1 MKLPMKKKSVF
12 YNRGCPFGI
21 KGAVAFSAFLAATA
35 IAYGQNLW
43 PRGTLTENVTGI
55 MERVDYT
62 IAAPDLVLIH
72 KYDGARHYNATINL
86 NGYSATFLA
95 DVHTSSPSTD
105 FFAFGGATFKGT
117 GADNVLDIGIV
128 EGSQPIRLI
137 AGGFTVD
144 NATVNMDLGSGS
156 TYVDTNTYVKVVNNG
171 VLNWTNA
178 IPNEYGNGK
187 NLILTIGN
195 GADDNARASITYA
208 YKAWNTASNK
218 ITVNGGSFNFNVKG
232 GRMQFVEMKVNS
244 LSADSYID
252 TGLGINA
259 GGVLEIGKDIDYKI
273 KMGRNLVFYDNAT
286 YRSYTSDVVVSNTG
300 YAKIEIAGAAK
311 SINMDLHADHTF
323 SVVMVNGDHAQM
335 NLSLNG
341 SVLTFESLDFTK
353 LDVVI
358 ADFENGLFRWK
369 DGTGFDASKISATW
383 NGQILD
389 DIEAVLNEKDGY
401 TYLFSATVPE
411 PAEVAVV
418 FAALALAFALYR
430 RRK

>member
-35 IAYGQNLW
+35 IAYGQNYW
-43 PRGTLTENVTGI
+43 PRTLTESVTGV
-55 MERVDYT
+55 MDRVDYT
-62 IAAPDLVLIH
+62 IAAPDLVLTH
-72 KYDGARHYNATINL
+72 KYDAARHYNATINL

-95 DVHTSSPSTD
+95 DVHTSSPSTN

-117 GADNVLDIGIV
+117 GPDNVLDIGIV
-128 EGSQPIRLI
+128 GGSDPIWI
-137 AGGFTVD
+137 IESGFTVD
-144 NATVNMDLGSGS
+144 NATVNMDLGTGSGYHHG
-156 TYVDTNTYVKVVNNG
+156 TFTVNVVNNG

-178 IPNEYGNGK
+178 TPAVGK
-187 NLILTIGN
+187 KLILTIGN
-195 GADDNARASITYA
+195 GAGDNAHASISYA
-208 YKAWNTASNK
+208 SQAWNNASNK
-218 ITVNGGSFNFNVKG
+218 ITVNGGSFNFNVKW
-232 GRMQFVEMKVNS
+232 GRMQFVEMTVNS

-252 TGLGINA
+252 SGGLGINA
-259 GGVLEIGKDIDYKI
+259 GGVLEIAKDVDHKI
-273 KMGRNLVFYDNAT
+273 IMDTNLVFYDNAT
-286 YRSYTSDVVVSNTG
+286 YRSYTSDVVVLKTG
-300 YAKIEIAGAAK
+300 YARIEIASAAK
-311 SINMDLHADHTF
+311 SMNMDLHADHTF
-323 SVVMVNGDHAQM
+323 SDVMVNGDHTQM
-335 NLSLNG
+335 NLNLNG

-353 LDVVI
+353 LDIVI
-358 ADFENGLFRWK
+358 EDFENGLFRWK
-369 DGTGFDASKISATW
+369 DGTGYDASKISATW

-411 PAEVAVV
+411 PAEVAAV

>member
-43 PRGTLTENVTGI
+43 PRTLTESVTGV

-62 IAAPDLVLIH
+62 IAAPDLVLTH
-72 KYDGARHYNATINL
+72 KYDSARHYNATINL

-95 DVHTSSPSTD
+95 DVHMSSPSTD
-105 FFAFGGATFKGT
+105 FFGFAGATFKGT
-117 GADNVLDIGIV
+117 GPDNVLDIGIV
-128 EGSQPIRLI
+128 DGSDPIWILDS
-137 AGGFTVD
+137 GFTVD
-144 NATVNMDLGSGS
+144 NATVNMDLGTGS
-156 TYVDTNTYVKVVNNG
+156 KYHHGTFAVKVVNNG

-178 IPNEYGNGK
+178 TPAVGK
-187 NLILTIGN
+187 SLILTIGN
-195 GADDNARASITYA
+195 RAGDNAHASITYA
-208 YKAWNTASNK
+208 SQAWNNAANK
-218 ITVNGGSFNFNVKG
+218 ITVNGGSFNFNVKS
-232 GRMQFVEMKVNS
+232 GRMQFAEMTVNS

-252 TGLGINA
+252 SGLGINA
-259 GGVLEIGKDIDYKI
+259 GGVLEIAKDVDHKI
-273 KMGRNLVFYDNAT
+273 IMNGHHLVFYDNAT
-286 YRSYTSDVVVSNTG
+286 YRSYTSDVVVSKTG
-300 YAKIEIAGAAK
+300 YAIIEIAASAN
-311 SINMDLHADHTF
+311 SINMDLHADQTF
-323 SVVMVNGDHAQM
+323 SMVQVNGTHAQM
-335 NLSLNG
+335 NLNLNG
-341 SVLTFESLDFTK
+341 SMLTFESLDFTK
-353 LDVVI
+353 MDIVI
-358 ADFENGLFRWK
+358 EDFENGLFRWK
-369 DGTGFDASKISATW
+369 DGTGYDASKISATW

-411 PAEVAVV
+411 PAEVAAV

>member
-1 MKLPMKKKSVF
+1 MNNKSVF

-43 PRGTLTENVTGI
+43 PRTLTESVTGV

-62 IAAPDLVLIH
+62 IAAPDLVLTH
-72 KYDGARHYNATINL
+72 KYDEARHYNATINL

-95 DVHTSSPSTD
+95 DVHTSDPSKEV
-105 FFAFGGATFKGT
+105 FGFAGATFKGT
-117 GADNVLDIGIV
+117 SPSNVLTIGTV
-128 EGSQPIRLI
+128 EGSDPIWLLSD
-137 AGGFTVD
+137 GFTVD
-144 NATVNMDLGSGS
+144 NATVNMNLGTGSGYYNKNMPV
-156 TYVDTNTYVKVVNNG
+156 YVNVVNNG

-178 IPNEYGNGK
+178 TPAVGTK
-187 NLILTIGN
+187 LILTIGN
-195 GADDNARASITYA
+195 GAGDNAHASITYA
-208 YKAWNTASNK
+208 SQAWNNAANK
-218 ITVNGGSFNFNVKG
+218 ITVNGGSFNFNVKS
-232 GRMQFVEMKVNS
+232 GRMQFAEMTVNS

-252 TGLGINA
+252 SGLGINA
-259 GGVLEIGKDIDYKI
+259 GGVLEIAKDVDHKI
-273 KMGRNLVFYDNAT
+273 IMNGHHLVFYDNAT
-286 YRSYTSDVVVSNTG
+286 YRSYTSDVVVSKTG
-300 YAKIEIAGAAK
+300 YARIEIAASAN
-311 SINMDLHADHTF
+311 SINMDLHADQTF
-323 SVVMVNGDHAQM
+323 SMVQVNGTHAQM
-335 NLSLNG
+335 NLNLNG
-341 SVLTFESLDFTK
+341 SVLTFESLDFNK

-369 DGTGFDASKISATW
+369 DGTGYDASKISATW

>member
-1 MKLPMKKKSVF
+1 MPMKKKSVF

-35 IAYGQNLW
+35 IAYGQNYW
-43 PRGTLTENVTGI
+43 PRGTLTESVTGV

-62 IAAPDLVLIH
+62 IAAPDLMLIH
-72 KYDGARHYNATINL
+72 KYHDARHYNATINL
-86 NGYSATFLA
+86 NGFSATFRA

-105 FFAFGGATFKGT
+105 FFGFAGATFKGT
-117 GADNVLDIGIV
+117 GPDNVLDIGIV
-128 EGSQPIRLI
+128 DGSDPIWILES
-137 AGGFTVD
+137 GFTVD
-144 NATVNMDLGSGS
+144 NATVNMDLGTGS
-156 TYVDTNTYVKVVNNG
+156 KYHHGTFAVNVVNNG

-178 IPNEYGNGK
+178 TPAVGK
-187 NLILTIGN
+187 SLILTIGN
-195 GADDNARASITYA
+195 RAGDNAHASISYA
-208 YKAWNTASNK
+208 EQAWNNASNK
-218 ITVNGGSFNFNVKG
+218 ITVNGGSFNFNVKS
-232 GRMQFVEMKVNS
+232 GRMQFAEMTVNS

-252 TGLGINA
+252 SGLGINA
-259 GGVLEIGKDIDYKI
+259 GGVLEIAKDVDHKI
-273 KMGRNLVFYDNAT
+273 IMNGHHLVFYDNAT
-286 YRSYTSDVVVSNTG
+286 YRSYTSDVVVSKTG
-300 YAKIEIAGAAK
+300 YAIIEIAASAK
-311 SINMDLHADHTF
+311 SMNMDLHADHTF
-323 SVVMVNGDHAQM
+323 SGVMVNGDHTQM
-335 NLSLNG
+335 NLNLNG

-369 DGTGFDASKISATW
+369 DGTGYDASKISATW

-389 DIEAVLNEKDGY
+389 DIEAVLNESDGY

-411 PAEVAVV
+411 PAEVAAV

>member
-1 MKLPMKKKSVF
+1 MKKKSVF

-35 IAYGQNLW
+35 IAYGQNYW
-43 PRGTLTENVTGI
+43 PRTPLTESVTGV

-62 IAAPDLVLIH
+62 IAAPDLMLIH
-72 KYDGARHYNATINL
+72 KYHDARHYNATINL
-86 NGYSATFLA
+86 NGFSATFHT
-95 DVHTSSPSTD
+95 DVNTSSASTL
-105 FFAFGGATFKGT
+105 FYAFDGATFKGN

-128 EGSQPIRLI
+128 EGSQPIRLLDD
-137 AGGFTVD
+137 GFTVD

-156 TYVDTNTYVKVVNNG
+156 TYVDPNTYVNVVNNG

-178 IPNEYGNGK
+178 TPIIGK
-187 NLILTIGN
+187 SLILTIGN
-195 GADDNARASITYA
+195 RAGDNAHANITYA
-208 YKAWNTASNK
+208 YQAWNNGANK
-218 ITVNGGSFNFNVKG
+218 ITVNGGSFNFNVKD
-232 GRMQFVEMKVNS
+232 GRMQFAEMKVNS

-259 GGVLEIGKDIDYKI
+259 DGVLEIGKDIDYKI
-273 KMGRNLVFYDNAT
+273 KMGHNLVFYDNAT

-300 YAKIEIAGAAK
+300 YAKIEIGRTAK
-311 SINMDLHADHTF
+311 SMNMDLHADHTF
-323 SVVMVNGDHAQM
+323 STIMFNGTGAQM

-358 ADFENGLFRWK
+358 ADFDNGLFRWK

-411 PAEVAVV
+411 PAEVAAV

>member
-35 IAYGQNLW
+35 IAYGQNNW
-43 PRGTLTENVTGI
+43 PRTPLTENVTGV

-62 IAAPDLVLIH
+62 IAAPDLVLTH
-72 KYDGARHYNATINL
+72 KYDAARHYNATINL

-95 DVHTSSPSTD
+95 DVHTSNPSTD

-117 GADNVLDIGIV
+117 GPDNVLDIGIV
-128 EGSQPIRLI
+128 EGSDPIWI
-137 AGGFTVD
+137 IQSGFTVD
-144 NATVNMDLGSGS
+144 NATVNMDLGTGSGYNHGIF
-156 TYVDTNTYVKVVNNG
+156 TVNVVNNG

-178 IPNEYGNGK
+178 TPLQGK
-187 NLILTIGN
+187 SMILNIGS
-195 GADDNARASITYA
+195 GAGDNARASIAYA
-208 YKAWNTASNK
+208 SQAWNSGSNK
-218 ITVNGGSFNFNVKG
+218 ITINGGSFNFNVKN
-232 GRMQFVEMKVNS
+232 GRMCFAEMTVKS
-244 LSADSYID
+244 LSDDSQVSGG
-252 TGLGINA
+252 TLGINP
-259 GGVLEIGKDIDYKI
+259 GGILEIGKDVNHKI
-273 KMGRNLVFYDNAT
+273 TMSHLSLVFFDKAT
-286 YRSYTSDVVVSNTG
+286 YRSYSSDVIASSQGTVRL
-300 YAKIEIAGAAK
+300 EIAA
-311 SINMDLHADHTF
+311 STSSFNLDLHADHTF
-323 SVVMVNGDHAQM
+323 RTIMFNGTGAQM

-358 ADFENGLFRWK
+358 ADFDNGLFRWK

-389 DIEAVLNEKDGY
+389 DIEAVLNESDGY

>member
-1 MKLPMKKKSVF
+1 
-12 YNRGCPFGI
+12 
-21 KGAVAFSAFLAATA
+21 
-35 IAYGQNLW
+35 
-43 PRGTLTENVTGI
+43 

-62 IAAPDLVLIH
+62 IAAPDLMLIH
-72 KYDGARHYNATINL
+72 KLDAARHYNATINL

-117 GADNVLDIGIV
+117 NPDNVLDIGIV
-128 EGSQPIRLI
+128 EGSDPIWI
-137 AGGFTVD
+137 IQSGFTVD
-144 NATVNMDLGSGS
+144 NATVNMDLGTGSGYNHG
-156 TYVDTNTYVKVVNNG
+156 TFTVNVVNNG

-178 IPNEYGNGK
+178 TPVVGK
-187 NLILTIGN
+187 SLILTIGN
-195 GADDNARASITYA
+195 GAGDNAHASISYA
-208 YKAWNTASNK
+208 SQAWNNASNK
-218 ITVNGGSFNFNVKG
+218 ITVNGGSFNFNVKW
-232 GRMQFVEMKVNS
+232 GRMQFAEMTVNS

-252 TGLGINA
+252 SGGLGINA
-259 GGVLEIGKDIDYKI
+259 GGVLEIAKDVDHKI
-273 KMGRNLVFYDNAT
+273 IMDTNLVFYDNAT
-286 YRSYTSDVVVSNTG
+286 YRSYTSDVVVLKTG
-300 YAKIEIAGAAK
+300 YARIEIAKDAK
-311 SINMDLHADHTF
+311 SMNMDLHADHTF
-323 SVVMVNGDHAQM
+323 SVVMVNGDHTQM
-335 NLSLNG
+335 NLNLNG

-358 ADFENGLFRWK
+358 ADFDNGLFRWK

-411 PAEVAVV
+411 PAEVAAV

>member
-1 MKLPMKKKSVF
+1 MKKKSVF

-43 PRGTLTENVTGI
+43 PRTPLTENVTGI

-62 IAAPDLVLIH
+62 IAAPDLVLTH

-86 NGYSATFLA
+86 NGFSATFLA

-117 GADNVLDIGIV
+117 NPDNVLDIGIV
-128 EGSQPIRLI
+128 EGSDPIRI
-137 AGGFTVD
+137 IESGFTVD
-144 NATVNMDLGSGS
+144 NATVNMDLGTGSGYHQG
-156 TYVDTNTYVKVVNNG
+156 TFTVNVVNNG

-178 IPNEYGNGK
+178 TPPVGK
-187 NLILTIGN
+187 SMILNIGN
-195 GADDNARASITYA
+195 GAGDNAHASIAYA
-208 YKAWNTASNK
+208 SQEWNNGSNK
-218 ITVNGGSFNFNVKG
+218 ITINGGSFNFNVKS
-232 GRMQFVEMKVNS
+232 GRMCFAEMKVNS
-244 LSADSYID
+244 LSNDSQVY
-252 TGLGINA
+252 GSLGIN
-259 GGVLEIGKDIDYKI
+259 GGGILEIGKDVNHKI
-273 KMGRNLVFYDNAT
+273 TLAQLSLVFFDNAT
-286 YRSYTSDVVVSNTG
+286 YRSYSSDVIASSQGTVRL
-300 YAKIEIAGAAK
+300 EIASAA
-311 SINMDLHADHTF
+311 SSFNLDLHADHTF
-323 SVVMVNGDHAQM
+323 RTIMINGTGAQM

-358 ADFENGLFRWK
+358 ADFDNGLFRWK

>member
-1 MKLPMKKKSVF
+1 MKKKSTF

-35 IAYGQNLW
+35 IAYGQNYW
-43 PRGTLTENVTGI
+43 PHTLTENVTGV

-62 IAAPDLVLIH
+62 IAAPDLMLIH
-72 KYDGARHYNATINL
+72 KLDAARHYNATINL
-86 NGYSATFLA
+86 NGFSATFLT
-95 DVHTSSPSTD
+95 DVNTSSASTL
-105 FFAFGGATFKGT
+105 FYAFGGATFKGT

-252 TGLGINA
+252 TGLGISA

-335 NLSLNG
+335 NLNLNG

-358 ADFENGLFRWK
+358 ADFDNGLFRWK

>member
-1 MKLPMKKKSVF
+1 MKLPMKKNLFF

-35 IAYGQNLW
+35 IAYGQNFW
-43 PRGTLTENVTGI
+43 PRTPLTESVTGV

-62 IAAPDLVLIH
+62 IAAPDLVLTH
-72 KYDGARHYNATINL
+72 KYDDARHYNATINL

-95 DVHTSSPSTD
+95 DVHTSSPSTN

-117 GADNVLDIGIV
+117 SPDNVLDIGIV
-128 EGSQPIRLI
+128 EGSDPIWI
-137 AGGFTVD
+137 IESGFTVD
-144 NATVNMDLGSGS
+144 NATVNMDLGTGSGYNHG
-156 TYVDTNTYVKVVNNG
+156 TFTVDVVNNG

-178 IPNEYGNGK
+178 TPLNDK
-187 NLILTIGN
+187 KSMILNIGS
-195 GADDNARASITYA
+195 GAGDNARASIVYSA
-208 YKAWNTASNK
+208 QAWNSGSNK
-218 ITVNGGSFNFNVKG
+218 ITVDGGSFNFNVKH
-232 GRMQFVEMKVNS
+232 GRMCFAEMRVNS
-244 LSADSYID
+244 LSDDSQVSD
-252 TGLGINA
+252 GTLGINA
-259 GGVLEIGKDIDYKI
+259 GGILEIGKDVNHKI
-273 KMGRNLVFYDNAT
+273 TMSNHSLVFFDNAT
-286 YRSYTSDVVVSNTG
+286 YRSYSSDVVVSKTG
-300 YAKIEIAGAAK
+300 YARIEISASA
-311 SINMDLHADHTF
+311 SSFNLDLHADHTF
-323 SVVMVNGDHAQM
+323 SVVMVNGDHTQM
-335 NLSLNG
+335 NLNLNG

-411 PAEVAVV
+411 PAEVAAV